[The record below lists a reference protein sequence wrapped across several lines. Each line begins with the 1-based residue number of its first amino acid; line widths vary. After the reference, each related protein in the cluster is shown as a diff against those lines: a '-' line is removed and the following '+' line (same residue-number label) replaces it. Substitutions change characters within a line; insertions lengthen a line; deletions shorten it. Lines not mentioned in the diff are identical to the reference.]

1 MKPTENQIRI
11 QNLVKRFRFVHK
23 DDAKSISALEHILW
37 YSYPVVY
44 PDAFDEVG
52 SSLRDAQRIIDAR
65 KRKKS
70 RYNKRLHE
78 MAQCYD
84 VLHFVTLT
92 FSDEVLESTSERTRH
107 RYVQQWLFENCRDY
121 IANEDFGK
129 QTGRHHFHAVVAFP
143 KNLASVQPWKYG
155 FYKFKLVR
163 MSDDRATYRL
173 SGYLLKLVN
182 HSGKIGTGKSFTKR
196 GLKDIDNLPF

>member
-1 MKPTENQIRI
+1 MIPTENQIRI
-11 QNLVKRFRFVHK
+11 QYLVKRFRWVHK
-23 DDAKSISALEHILW
+23 DDAESISALEHILW

-44 PDAFDEVG
+44 PDAFDDVG
-52 SSLRDAQRIIDAR
+52 SSLRESQRLIDAR

-70 RYNKRLHE
+70 RYNKRLNE

-84 VLHFVTLT
+84 FLHFVTLT
-92 FSDEVLESTSERTRH
+92 FSDDVLSSTSERTRH
-107 RYVQQWLFENCRDY
+107 RYVQQWLLENCRDY
-121 IANEDFGK
+121 LANEDFGK

-143 KNLASVQPWKYG
+143 RDLSSVSPWKYG
-155 FYKFKLVR
+155 FYKFKEVR
-163 MSDDRATYRL
+163 MSDDRSTYRL

-182 HSGKIGTGKSFTKR
+182 HSGKFGTGKSFTKR